1 MNTRKNSS
9 DFPVRRWY
17 GDAFGISGAVFLLT
31 LLLVI
36 FNVKVFINFEDNITA
51 TFQSMFGLPKMDYSG
66 GLLNDIMTFVASYFD
81 TKPII
86 AITIVVG
93 IVLILRRQIKI
104 GIWLMYVVA
113 SGGIIGL
120 VLKALIKRPRPLHH
134 LPIDN
139 GYSFPSGHS
148 LASTLLIWAII
159 FVVLPLIKKENVR
172 RIVGWL
178 LVLLWVLI
186 LFSRLYFA
194 AHHFGDV
201 LGGVSFSLAWLW
213 LNMALYPK
221 IFTRN

>member
-1 MNTRKNSS
+1 
-9 DFPVRRWY
+9 
-17 GDAFGISGAVFLLT
+17 
-31 LLLVI
+31 
-36 FNVKVFINFEDNITA
+36 
-51 TFQSMFGLPKMDYSG
+51 MFGLPKMDYSG

-93 IVLILRRQIKI
+93 IVLILRRQIII

-134 LPIDN
+134 LPIDD

-221 IFTRN
+221 IFMRN

>member
-36 FNVKVFINFEDNITA
+36 FNVKVFVNFEDNITA

-113 SGGIIGL
+113 S
-120 VLKALIKRPRPLHH
+120 
-134 LPIDN
+134 
-139 GYSFPSGHS
+139 
-148 LASTLLIWAII
+148 
-159 FVVLPLIKKENVR
+159 
-172 RIVGWL
+172 IV
-178 LVLLWVLI
+178 
-186 LFSRLYFA
+186 
-194 AHHFGDV
+194 
-201 LGGVSFSLAWLW
+201 
-213 LNMALYPK
+213 
-221 IFTRN
+221 

>member
-36 FNVKVFINFEDNITA
+36 FNVKVFVNFEDNITA

-104 GIWLMYVVA
+104 GIWFN
-113 SGGIIGL
+113 
-120 VLKALIKRPRPLHH
+120 
-134 LPIDN
+134 D
-139 GYSFPSGHS
+139 
-148 LASTLLIWAII
+148 
-159 FVVLPLIKKENVR
+159 
-172 RIVGWL
+172 
-178 LVLLWVLI
+178 
-186 LFSRLYFA
+186 YF
-194 AHHFGDV
+194 
-201 LGGVSFSLAWLW
+201 
-213 LNMALYPK
+213 N
-221 IFTRN
+221 